1 MMEVDLA
8 YAMVAVLWLALIAYA
23 VLGGADFGAGIWDLL
38 AFGRTAEKQRNLIN
52 QALGPVWEANHVW
65 LIFLIVGLYAAFPFA
80 FAKLSIALFLPLTLA
95 LLGIV
100 LRGAA
105 FIFRTYAVNAGTFT
119 RMWSRVFSSTSTITP
134 FLFGTAAAAVASGKI
149 RVQGEFVETDLSTI
163 WLTPFALTIGAMAV
177 SLCAVLAA
185 IYLTVEAQHAKEE
198 ELVQVYRWRALLAGA
213 VTAALGAWG
222 LFLAPSEA
230 SLLWNGM
237 LDHAL
242 PLVFA
247 TMLSGRVTAVLLLL
261 QKYRL
266 ARILIVLETAGLLG
280 AWGISQL
287 PYLIPPDVTVERA
300 AGSPV
305 MITAL
310 LIGSLLA
317 MIMLLPSLWLLFRVF
332 KSRTYTDSGPV
343 LHP

>member
-1 MMEVDLA
+1 
-8 YAMVAVLWLALIAYA
+8 
-23 VLGGADFGAGIWDLL
+23 
-38 AFGRTAEKQRNLIN
+38 
-52 QALGPVWEANHVW
+52 
-65 LIFLIVGLYAAFPFA
+65 
-80 FAKLSIALFLPLTLA
+80 
-95 LLGIV
+95 
-100 LRGAA
+100 
-105 FIFRTYAVNAGTFT
+105 
-119 RMWSRVFSSTSTITP
+119 
-134 FLFGTAAAAVASGKI
+134 VASGKI

-230 SLLWNGM
+230 PLLWNGM

-247 TMLSGRVTAVLLLL
+247 TMLIGGVTAAMLLL

-266 ARILIVLETAGLLG
+266 AR
-280 AWGISQL
+280 S
-287 PYLIPPDVTVERA
+287 
-300 AGSPV
+300 
-305 MITAL
+305 
-310 LIGSLLA
+310 
-317 MIMLLPSLWLLFRVF
+317 
-332 KSRTYTDSGPV
+332 
-343 LHP
+343 

>member
-23 VLGGADFGAGIWDLL
+23 VLGGADFGAGMWDLL

-80 FAKLSIALFLPLTLA
+80 FAKVSIALFLPLTLA

-119 RMWSRVFSSTSTITP
+119 RVWSRVFSSTSTITP
-134 FLFGTAAAAVASGKI
+134 FLFGTAAAAVASGRI

-163 WLTPFALTIGAMAV
+163 WLIPFALTIGAMAV

-198 ELVQVYRWRALLAGA
+198 ELVRVYRWRALLAGA

-222 LFLAPSEA
+222 LFLAPSA
-230 SLLWNGM
+230 APLLWNGM

-247 TMLSGRVTAVLLLL
+247 TMLTGGVTEVMLLL

-310 LIGSLLA
+310 LIGSLLG
-317 MIMLLPSLWLLFRVF
+317 MIILLPSLWLLFRIF
-332 KSRTYTDSGPV
+332 KSRRDTDSGPL

>member
-52 QALGPVWEANHVW
+52 QALGPIWEANHVW

-119 RMWSRVFSSTSTITP
+119 RVWSRVFSSTSTITP
-134 FLFGTAAAAVASGKI
+134 FLFGTAAAAVASGRI

-185 IYLTVEAQHAKEE
+185 IYLTVEAQNAKEE

-230 SLLWNGM
+230 PLLWNGM

-247 TMLSGRVTAVLLLL
+247 TMLIGGVTAAMLLL

-310 LIGSLLA
+310 LIGSLLG
-317 MIMLLPSLWLLFRVF
+317 MIILLPSLWLLFRVF
-332 KSRTYTDSGPV
+332 KSRRYTDSGPL

>member
-23 VLGGADFGAGIWDLL
+23 VLGGADFGAGMWDLL

-80 FAKLSIALFLPLTLA
+80 FAKVSIALFLPLTLA

-119 RMWSRVFSSTSTITP
+119 RVWSRVFSSTSTITP
-134 FLFGTAAAAVASGKI
+134 FLFGTAAAAVARGRI

-163 WLTPFALTIGAMAV
+163 WLTPFALTIGVMAV

-198 ELVQVYRWRALLAGA
+198 ELVRVYRWRALLAGA

-222 LFLAPSEA
+222 LFLAPSA
-230 SLLWNGM
+230 APLLWNGM

-247 TMLSGRVTAVLLLL
+247 TMLTGGVTAVMLLL

-310 LIGSLLA
+310 LIGSLLG
-317 MIMLLPSLWLLFRVF
+317 MIILLPSLWLLFRIF
-332 KSRTYTDSGPV
+332 KSRRDTDSGPL